1 MPERRAQHDLGPALL
16 PELLPNQIVVAP
28 EVLDLDPHSQQQHLE
43 QLGEVD
49 GPEGAARDQ
58 ADFVVG
64 FFCSRRR
71 GSMGVLV
78 YRAAGVQ
85 DAFGRAGGAGGEE
98 EDARGFGG
106 EG

>member
-1 MPERRAQHDLGPALL
+1 M
-16 PELLPNQIVVAP
+16 
-28 EVLDLDPHSQQQHLE
+28 E

-71 GSMGVLV
+71 RGVGVLV

-85 DAFGRAGGAGGEE
+85 DTFGRAGGAGGEE
-98 EDARGFGG
+98 EDAGGFGG